1 MRASKP
7 VTARIKLGDREIIAS
22 FDASSGQLR
31 ITEGAKILQALRPPD
46 SWLAMAS
53 ISQASG
59 WGTRPT
65 VEDLSAYLQG
75 FVASQAAASRDA

>member
-7 VTARIKLGDREIIAS
+7 VMARMKLGDRDIIAT

-65 VEDLSAYLQG
+65 EEDLNAYLQG
-75 FVASQAAASRDA
+75 FVSAQLAASRDA

>member
-7 VTARIKLGDREIIAS
+7 VMARLKLGDREIIAS
-22 FDASSGQLR
+22 FHASSGQLR

-53 ISQASG
+53 ISQESG

-75 FVASQAAASRDA
+75 FVSSQAAASRDA